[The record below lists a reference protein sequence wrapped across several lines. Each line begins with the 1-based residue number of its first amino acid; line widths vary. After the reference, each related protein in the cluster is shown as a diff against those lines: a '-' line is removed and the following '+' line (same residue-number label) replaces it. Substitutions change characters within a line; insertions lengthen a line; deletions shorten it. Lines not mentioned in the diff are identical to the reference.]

1 MTQIDY
7 LIINDMTKL
16 GSLVVGKKNQIT
28 IMGILNISPESFY
41 KKSIKSTKSEI
52 SKYLCDMEENGAN
65 IIDIGGMSTAPYLK
79 TIVSEK
85 IESERITK
93 TIKIIQNLSNIPI
106 SVDTC
111 RASVAKDA
119 LELGIDVINDISGL
133 KYDKNMP
140 KIVEKY
146 NPSLILCSYSKK
158 LVKGNSISVT
168 KQLLNQSIKIA
179 KNAQISKDKIVV
191 DPAIGFFRRSSDV
204 KNNLPYTKIT
214 SDWAQRDIE
223 IIKKLKTH
231 VFELG
236 LVPIIPL
243 SGIDSGIFDNAKE
256 IGLEKHI
263 PKIEKFLRTKIQT
276 ISDARILDK
285 DLRKLMRDRKI
296 VSVNHGP
303 NMIHDIL
310 DSLELKH

>member
-1 MTQIDY
+1 
-7 LIINDMTKL
+7 
-16 GSLVVGKKNQIT
+16 
-28 IMGILNISPESFY
+28 
-41 KKSIKSTKSEI
+41 
-52 SKYLCDMEENGAN
+52 MEENGAN

-223 IIKKLKTH
+223 IIKKLKLLKSTFPILVSISNKSFLGKLLGKEDPSERNTGTAIAEMLSIINGASIIRTH
-231 VFELG
+231 
-236 LVPIIPL
+236 
-243 SGIDSGIFDNAKE
+243 N
-256 IGLEKHI
+256 
-263 PKIEKFLRTKIQT
+263 PKITSDVIKMTK
-276 ISDARILDK
+276 
-285 DLRKLMRDRKI
+285 
-296 VSVNHGP
+296 
-303 NMIHDIL
+303 
-310 DSLELKH
+310 SLTQKSKKGL

>member
-1 MTQIDY
+1 
-7 LIINDMTKL
+7 MTKL
-16 GSLVVGKKNQIT
+16 GNLTVGRKNEIT

-52 SKYLCDMEENGAN
+52 SKYLLDMEENGTN

-85 IESERITK
+85 TESERITK

-140 KIVEKY
+140 KIIEKY
-146 NPSLILCSYSKK
+146 SPSVILCSYNKQ
-158 LVKGNSISVT
+158 LVKGNPISVT
-168 KQLLNQSIKIA
+168 KKLLNESILIA
-179 KNAQISKDKIVV
+179 KNSQVPKDKIVV

-204 KNNLPYTKIT
+204 KNKLPYTKID
-214 SDWAQRDIE
+214 SDWAQRDVE
-223 IIKKLKTH
+223 IIKKLKLLKTNFPILVSISNKSFIGKLLGKENPADRNTGTAIAEMLSIINGASIIRTH
-231 VFELG
+231 NPQITSDVIKLTKSLTKKSKKG
-236 LVPIIPL
+236 L
-243 SGIDSGIFDNAKE
+243 
-256 IGLEKHI
+256 
-263 PKIEKFLRTKIQT
+263 
-276 ISDARILDK
+276 
-285 DLRKLMRDRKI
+285 
-296 VSVNHGP
+296 
-303 NMIHDIL
+303 
-310 DSLELKH
+310 

>member
-1 MTQIDY
+1 
-7 LIINDMTKL
+7 MTKL

-52 SKYLCDMEENGAN
+52 SKHLCDMEENGAN

-85 IESERITK
+85 TESERITK

-146 NPSLILCSYSKK
+146 NPSLILCSYSKQ
-158 LVKGNSISVT
+158 LVTGNSISVT
-168 KQLLNQSIKIA
+168 KKLLNESIRIA
-179 KNAQISKDKIVV
+179 KNAQISNDKIVV

-223 IIKKLKTH
+223 IIKKLKLLNTTFPILVSISNKSFLGKLLGKKDPADRNTGTAIAEMLSIINGASIIRTH
-231 VFELG
+231 
-236 LVPIIPL
+236 
-243 SGIDSGIFDNAKE
+243 N
-256 IGLEKHI
+256 
-263 PKIEKFLRTKIQT
+263 PKITSDVIKMTK
-276 ISDARILDK
+276 
-285 DLRKLMRDRKI
+285 
-296 VSVNHGP
+296 
-303 NMIHDIL
+303 
-310 DSLELKH
+310 SLTKKSKKGL

>member
-1 MTQIDY
+1 
-7 LIINDMTKL
+7 MTKL
-16 GSLVVGKKNQIT
+16 GNIVVGKKNQIT
-28 IMGILNISPESFY
+28 IMGILNVSPESFY
-41 KKSIKSTKSEI
+41 KNSIKSTKSQI
-52 SKYLCDMEENGAN
+52 AKYLSDMEENGAH

-111 RASVAKDA
+111 RSSVAKDA

-140 KIVEKY
+140 KVVEKY
-146 NPSLILCSYSKK
+146 NPSLILCAYSKQ

-179 KNAQISKDKIVV
+179 KRSQISKNKIVL

-214 SDWAQRDIE
+214 SDWVQRDVE
-223 IIKKLKTH
+223 IIKKLNHLKNNFPILVSISNKSFLGKLLGKENPADRNIGTSIAEMISIINGASIIRTH
-231 VFELG
+231 
-236 LVPIIPL
+236 
-243 SGIDSGIFDNAKE
+243 N
-256 IGLEKHI
+256 
-263 PKIEKFLRTKIQT
+263 PKITSDVIKMTK
-276 ISDARILDK
+276 
-285 DLRKLMRDRKI
+285 
-296 VSVNHGP
+296 
-303 NMIHDIL
+303 
-310 DSLELKH
+310 SLTKKSKKGL

>member
-1 MTQIDY
+1 
-7 LIINDMTKL
+7 MTKL
-16 GSLVVGKKNQIT
+16 GNLVVGRKNVIT

-52 SKYLCDMEENGAN
+52 SKYLLDMEENGAN

-85 IESERITK
+85 TESERITK

-133 KYDKNMP
+133 KYDVNMP
-140 KIVEKY
+140 KIIEKY
-146 NPSLILCSYSKK
+146 SPSVILCPYNKQ
-158 LVKGNSISVT
+158 LVKGNHIAVT
-168 KQLLNQSIKIA
+168 KKLLNESILIA

-204 KNNLPYTKIT
+204 KNNLPYTKIE
-214 SDWAQRDIE
+214 SDWVQRDIE
-223 IIKKLKTH
+223 IIKKLKFLKTNFPLLISISNKSFIGKILGKENPTDRNTGTAIAEMLSIINGASIIRTH
-231 VFELG
+231 
-236 LVPIIPL
+236 
-243 SGIDSGIFDNAKE
+243 N
-256 IGLEKHI
+256 
-263 PKIEKFLRTKIQT
+263 PKITSDVIKLTK
-276 ISDARILDK
+276 
-285 DLRKLMRDRKI
+285 
-296 VSVNHGP
+296 
-303 NMIHDIL
+303 
-310 DSLELKH
+310 SLTKKSKKGL